1 MIGEWWADNGAD
13 VVGWRRAIHQ
23 LPELSR
29 QEVKTTEMVMA
40 LLIEAGLTPKRLPLG
55 TGVVCD
61 LGPDTGQRIALRAD
75 MDALPLSLIHI

>member
-1 MIGEWWADNGAD
+1 MSDGASIIDDWWAAHRAD

-23 LPELSR
+23 QPELSR

-40 LLIEAGLTPKRLPLG
+40 LLGEVGLNPTRLPLG

-61 LGPDTGQRIALRAD
+61 LGPVSYTHLT
-75 MDALPLSLIHI
+75 LPTNREV